1 MKNSITQITENF
13 IKNIGEIFKE
23 SEKLYET
30 EEKIKLQTQNLAT
43 SLVKLFI
50 EQIDNEIL
58 QDKKKRKAEGYSVE
72 RHGDRRSILFS
83 YGQVEFERTYYKKAS
98 GGYEYLADTAVGIN
112 ERDRISE
119 NMLCSLATGAKDMSY
134 AKASRHITGG
144 KISRQTVMNCVRK
157 SRAEVTESTEKR
169 AVSELHIDADEAHV
183 TLIGGKKSIVPL
195 VSVYEGIETIGKRKS
210 CKNVFHISEYGKN
223 NDDFWEQ
230 VLDEIEKRYILDE
243 TEIYLHA
250 DGGGWIQK
258 GLEWLPNAKFVL
270 DKYHKNKAIKAMTA
284 GIENKYRNNYD
295 KEIRK
300 ALNEENLELYEQLTG
315 SLIMQNPDRAETIS
329 QNAAYLQRFVK
340 GISICKKDERANNG
354 GCTEPH
360 ISHVLAARLS
370 SRPLAWSETT
380 LKHLAPILAAGNL
393 TLKRK
398 STDNEQ
404 PVSLRKAAARASK
417 AFLMATEGLPSP
429 NAIGTLQTNGKV
441 TSLQKVLKLYH

>member
-1 MKNSITQITENF
+1 MKNSITQITGDF
-13 IKNIGEIFKE
+13 IKKIGEIFKE

-30 EEKIKLQTQNLAT
+30 EEKIKLQTQNSAT

-58 QDKKKRKAEGYSVE
+58 RDKKKRKAEGYSVE
-72 RHGDRRSILFS
+72 RRGDRRSVLFS

-119 NMLCSLATGAKDMSY
+119 NMLCGLAAGAKDMSY

-144 KISRQTVMNCVRK
+144 KISRQTVMNFVRE

-183 TLIGGKKSIVPL
+183 TLIGGKKSIAPL
-195 VSVYEGIETIGKRKS
+195 VSVYESIETIGKRKS

-230 VLDEIEKRYILDE
+230 VSDEIEKRYILDE
-243 TEIYLHA
+243 IKIYLHA

-270 DKYHKNKAIKAMTA
+270 DKYHKT
-284 GIENKYRNNYD
+284 
-295 KEIRK
+295 
-300 ALNEENLELYEQLTG
+300 
-315 SLIMQNPDRAETIS
+315 
-329 QNAAYLQRFVK
+329 
-340 GISICKKDERANNG
+340 
-354 GCTEPH
+354 
-360 ISHVLAARLS
+360 RL
-370 SRPLAWSETT
+370 
-380 LKHLAPILAAGNL
+380 
-393 TLKRK
+393 
-398 STDNEQ
+398 
-404 PVSLRKAAARASK
+404 LR
-417 AFLMATEGLPSP
+417 L
-429 NAIGTLQTNGKV
+429 
-441 TSLQKVLKLYH
+441 